1 MDSSITYS
9 SHVIDSSDDSDV
21 TPGFVVTAWNDQA
34 GEAVT
39 HAFNTAAEAR
49 TMAEGIAAV
58 AYSSDV
64 RVTEYTVSAAPA
76 LCAHGMT
83 GAPDYSAHTGALLG
97 VLVSDE
103 SHGDMYGSF
112 FCPAN

>member
-9 SHVIDSSDDSDV
+9 SHVIDSDDYSDV
-21 TPGFVVTAWNDQA
+21 TPGFVVTAWNDQS
-34 GEAVT
+34 GETIT
-39 HAFNTAAEAR
+39 HTFDTAAEAR
-49 TMAEGIAAV
+49 AMAEGIAAV

-64 RVTEYTVSAAPA
+64 RVTEYTVSAVPV

-83 GAPDYSAHTGALLG
+83 GVPDYSAHTGALLG
-97 VLVSDE
+97 VLVADE

-112 FCPAN
+112 FCPSR